1 MGEEG
6 WKRDENF
13 VNEALYELHPCNEW
27 YVLLRQLKNTFSLT
41 VDYENFR
48 C

>member
-13 VNEALYELHPCNEW
+13 VNEALYELHPCNGM
-27 YVLLRQLKNTFSLT
+27 YFYDN
-41 VDYENFR
+41 
-48 C
+48 